1 MKAYRLG
8 LYEKSMPNTLSFK
21 EKLNIAKNSGFDFI
35 ELSIDETDEKLK
47 RLDFD
52 MTTIKQMKA
61 DMDETGIYVQ
71 SICLSGHRRFPLGS
85 LDQSAS
91 KRSLEIM
98 QKAIILAHKL
108 GVRYIQ
114 IAGYDTY
121 YDISSDETKQMFLI
135 NLKKSVAY
143 AATYGVI
150 LAFETM
156 ETSFMNTTEKAMYYV
171 ELINSPYL
179 KVYPDI
185 GNITNAF
192 HANHQLVQ
200 NDLNRGRGSIVAAH
214 LKETKPGL
222 FRNLMFGQGHTNYEV
237 CLTELIN
244 QGVRLFVG
252 EFWYLDN
259 NDWKENIERAYQFLS
274 KNIESVMK
282 NENT

>member
-1 MKAYRLG
+1 
-8 LYEKSMPNTLSFK
+8 
-21 EKLNIAKNSGFDFI
+21 
-35 ELSIDETDEKLK
+35 
-47 RLDFD
+47 
-52 MTTIKQMKA
+52 MKA

-192 HANHQLVQ
+192 HANHQFVQ

-222 FRNLMFGQGHTNYEV
+222 FRNLMFGQGHTNYEA

>member
-1 MKAYRLG
+1 MKNYRLG
-8 LYEKSMPNTLSFK
+8 LYEKSMPNTLTFK
-21 EKLNIAKNSGFDFI
+21 EKLEIVKYSGFDFI
-35 ELSIDETDEKLK
+35 ELSIDETEEKLK
-47 RLDFD
+47 RLDFSDSKIYEMRSD
-52 MTTIKQMKA
+52 MQ
-61 DMDETGIYVQ
+61 DLGIYIQ
-71 SICLSGHRRFPLGS
+71 SICLSGHRKYPLGS
-85 LDQSAS
+85 LDQKTSDQ
-91 KRSLEIM
+91 SLAIM
-98 QKAIILAHKL
+98 EKAIILASKL

-121 YDISSDETKQMFLI
+121 YETSNEDTRAKFLHNLEISTK
-135 NLKKSVAY
+135 Y

-156 ETSFMNTTEKAMYYV
+156 ETDFMNTTAKAMHYV
-171 ELINSPYL
+171 NVINSPYL

-192 HANHQLVQ
+192 DADHDLVAQ
-200 NDLNRGRGSIVAAH
+200 DLHKGSGHIVAAH

-222 FRNLMFGQGHTNYEV
+222 FRNMMYGQGHTNYEV
-237 CLTELIN
+237 CLSELIA

-259 NDWKENIERAYQFLS
+259 DDWMENIKKAYQFLS
-274 KNIESVMK
+274 KNIESVIA

>member
-21 EKLNIAKNSGFDFI
+21 EKLEIAKNSGFDFI
-35 ELSIDETDEKLK
+35 ELSIDESDEKLK

-52 MTTIKQMKA
+52 MTIIEEMKA
-61 DMDETGIYVQ
+61 NMDETGIYVQ

-85 LDQSAS
+85 LDKSAS
-91 KRSLEIM
+91 DKSLEVM
-98 QKAIILAHKL
+98 RKAIILAHKL

-121 YDISSDETKQMFLI
+121 YDISSDETKLQFLA
-135 NLKKSVAY
+135 NLKISVQY

-156 ETSFMNTTEKAMYYV
+156 ETSFMNTTEKAMHYV

-192 HANHQLVQ
+192 DAHHELVQ
-200 NDLNRGRGSIVAAH
+200 KDLNRGRGSIVAAH

-244 QGVRLFVG
+244 QGVRIFVG

-274 KNIESVMK
+274 KNIESVIK

>member
-35 ELSIDETDEKLK
+35 ELSIDESDEKLK

-52 MTTIKQMKA
+52 MTTIKQMKS

-85 LDQSAS
+85 LDQSKS
-91 KRSLEIM
+91 DKSLEIM

-121 YDISSDETKQMFLI
+121 YDISSEKTKLKFLD
-135 NLKKSVAY
+135 NLKLSVAY
-143 AATYGVI
+143 AATYVVI
-150 LAFETM
+150 LAFEADH
-156 ETSFMNTTEKAMYYV
+156 K
-171 ELINSPYL
+171 
-179 KVYPDI
+179 
-185 GNITNAF
+185 
-192 HANHQLVQ
+192 LVQ
-200 NDLNRGRGSIVAAH
+200 IDLNKGRGSIVAAH

-259 NDWKENIERAYQFLS
+259 DDWKENIERAYQFLS

>member
-8 LYEKSMPNTLSFK
+8 LYEKAMPNYLTFK
-21 EKLNIAKNSGFDFI
+21 EKLEIAKEAGFDFI
-35 ELSIDETDEKLK
+35 ELSIDESDEKLK

-52 MTTIKQMKA
+52 LDTIKSMK
-61 DMDETGIYVQ
+61 DEMDEVGVSIQ
-71 SICLSGHRRFPLGS
+71 SICLSGHRKYPLGS
-85 LDQSAS
+85 LDLSES
-91 KRSLEIM
+91 LKSLEIM
-98 QKAIILAHKL
+98 EKAIILAHHL

-121 YDISSDETKQMFLI
+121 YHTSSKETKLQFLL
-135 NLKKSVAY
+135 NLEKSVVF
-143 AATYGVI
+143 AATYGVV

-156 ETSFMNTTEKAMYYV
+156 ETDFMNTTKKAIHYV
-171 ELINSPYL
+171 NLINSPYL

-192 HANHQLVQ
+192 NANHQEVAE
-200 NDLNRGRGSIVAAH
+200 DLHEGFGHIVAAH

-222 FRNLMFGQGHTNYEV
+222 FRNLMFGQGHTNYEA
-237 CLTELIN
+237 CLIELIR

-259 NDWKENIERAYQFLS
+259 DDWKENIMKARQFLA
-274 KNIESVMK
+274 KQIEGVLEY
-282 NENT
+282 ENN

>member
-21 EKLNIAKNSGFDFI
+21 EKLEIAKQSGFDFI

-52 MTTIKQMKA
+52 MTTIKQMKET
-61 DMDETGIYVQ
+61 MDETGIYVQ

-85 LDQSAS
+85 LDKKAS
-91 KRSLEIM
+91 DKSLELM

-121 YDISSDETKQMFLI
+121 YDISSDETKAQFLI
-135 NLKKSVAY
+135 NLKTSVKF
-143 AATYGVI
+143 AAVYGVI

-156 ETSFMNTTEKAMYYV
+156 ETDFMNTTKKAMHYV
-171 ELINSPYL
+171 ELIDSPYL

-192 HANHQLVQ
+192 DANHKLVQ
-200 NDLNRGRGSIVAAH
+200 EDLNSGRGSIVAAH

-237 CLTELIN
+237 CLKELID

-259 NDWKENIERAYQFLS
+259 DDWKENIERAYQFLS